1 MKIAYFFDNEKYNTE
16 HKVCKQSRNI
26 LFQTTNQLNHVSL
39 NNVDS
44 INKEY
49 LLYIERLRENQ
60 DDRILQMIKI
70 LGFFSQFTDK
80 NRIIC
85 DYKSGIEMKRTSNTN
100 TKHYMLDKI
109 SNELLELSKKEIFNY
124 LKLYISNDD
133 SIFIDF
139 DRTLTCV
146 EGFILNKFSYDGK
159 KIVTPSKIYEM
170 LNGMKRLNLRFHE
183 PLNNEIEVNDIIDF
197 YMCGRKRRNAII
209 RLLKVMCELTSN
221 KVYILT
227 NNPSVAIIKDFMKNL
242 PTKQTIK
249 NIPDEQTIKNIPVIS
264 RTLIEYQTGLKGL
277 HKCHIIQKILESNNS
292 NIKNFYASSNGYNK
306 TKINKIISMYL

>member
-1 MKIAYFFDNEKYNTE
+1 MKFAYFFDNEKYNTE
-16 HKVCKQSRNI
+16 HKVCKQSSNI
-26 LFQTTNQLNHVSL
+26 LFQTTNQLTNISL
-39 NNVDS
+39 NNIDS

-49 LLYIERLRENQ
+49 LLYLERLFTNQ
-60 DDRILQMIKI
+60 KTNRLSMMK
-70 LGFFSQFTDK
+70 LANFFSQFTDK
-80 NRIIC
+80 YRIIC

-109 SNELLELSKKEIFNY
+109 SSRFLELSKKEIIEH
-124 LKLYISNDD
+124 LKLYISNED

-159 KIVTPSKIYEM
+159 EIVTPSKIYEM

-183 PLNNEIEVNDIIDF
+183 ALNNEIKVDDIIDF
-197 YMCGRKRRNAII
+197 YMCGRKRRTAII

-227 NNPSVAIIKDFMKNL
+227 NNPSVAIIKDFVKNL
-242 PTKQTIK
+242 S
-249 NIPDEQTIKNIPVIS
+249 DEQTIKNIPVIS

-292 NIKNFYASSNGYNK
+292 NIKNFYASSNGYNN

>member
-1 MKIAYFFDNEKYNTE
+1 MKFAYFFDNEKYNTE
-16 HKVCKQSRNI
+16 HKVCKQSGNI
-26 LFQTTNQLNHVSL
+26 LFQTTNQLNNISL

-49 LLYIERLRENQ
+49 LLYLERLFTNQ
-60 DDRILQMIKI
+60 KTNRLSMMK
-70 LGFFSQFTDK
+70 LANFFSQFTDK
-80 NRIIC
+80 YRIIC

-109 SNELLELSKKEIFNY
+109 SNELLELSKKEIFNH
-124 LKLYISNDD
+124 LKLYISNED

-159 KIVTPSKIYEM
+159 EIVTPSKIYEM
-170 LNGMKRLNLRFHE
+170 LNGMKRLNLKFHE
-183 PLNNEIEVNDIIDF
+183 PLDNDVRLEDVIDF

-209 RLLKVMCELTSN
+209 CLLKVMCELTSN

-242 PTKQTIK
+242 S
-249 NIPDEQTIKNIPVIS
+249 DEQTIKNIPVIS

-292 NIKNFYASSNGYNK
+292 NIKNFYASSNGYNN
-306 TKINKIISMYL
+306 TKINKIISMYLRK